1 MDTTRK
7 SELKRVQEILLKNLE
22 ELTEKHNENTIDK
35 KDLEYSRVL
44 LSNTN
49 KLVNT
54 AKLEIEY
61 VKVKKELHAR
71 IDFFE

>member
-7 SELKRVQEILLKNLE
+7 SELKKVQEILLKNLE
-22 ELTEKHNENTIDK
+22 ELTEKHSTDTVSE
-35 KDLEYSRVL
+35 KDLDYSRVL
-44 LSNTN
+44 LSNSN
-49 KLVNT
+49 KLINT

-61 VKVKKELHAR
+61 VKVKQKLHAR

>member
-7 SELKRVQEILLKNLE
+7 SELKKVQEILLKNLE
-22 ELTEKHNENTIDK
+22 ELTEKHSENTIDK
-35 KDLEYSRVL
+35 KDLEYSKVL

-61 VKVKKELHAR
+61 VKVKQKLHAR